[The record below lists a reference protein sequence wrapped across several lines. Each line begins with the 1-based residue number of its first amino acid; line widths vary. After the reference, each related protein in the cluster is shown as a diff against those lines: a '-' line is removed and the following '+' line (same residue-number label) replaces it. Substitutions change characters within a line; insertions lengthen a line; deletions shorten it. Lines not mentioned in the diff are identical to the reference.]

1 MKKVL
6 IVSDTHGQSDLM
18 YEVIKRVKPVDLLVH
33 CGDVGYR
40 GIERELMMAAD
51 CPVYVVSGNNDYGNG
66 YPAMERFAIEGHE
79 VIVTH
84 GHRQRVYYDL
94 TPLCYLAEENQADI
108 VMFGHL
114 HVPIVKEDEGIT
126 LVNPGSLT
134 YPRQR
139 NALPSYIMMTIEDD
153 GEVKYAVRY
162 VEVTRKGIE
171 ITG

>member
-66 YPAMERFAIEGHE
+66 MP
-79 VIVTH
+79 
-84 GHRQRVYYDL
+84 QRYAQWKIASLYATTAFDPETMKKNSTDRL
-94 TPLCYLAEENQADI
+94 APLKGGVFI
-108 VMFGHL
+108 SR
-114 HVPIVKEDEGIT
+114 T
-126 LVNPGSLT
+126 L
-134 YPRQR
+134 
-139 NALPSYIMMTIEDD
+139 
-153 GEVKYAVRY
+153 
-162 VEVTRKGIE
+162 
-171 ITG
+171 